1 MLEIIFINYRRA
13 DDLDAA
19 GRLYDALDSAF
30 TRAGIFIDVD
40 NVAAGS
46 NFASEIVNRVNQSE
60 QHLDLLSFATGDGVG
75 LGLCNRAG
83 LVASGFV
90 NGARDLACGR
100 VWAAL
105 RLERAGLAV
114 VLAREVDHRAFFGH
128 SVAWLRERAMIFPQ
142 LFAAGANIAVALR
155 IEGEVGSRERAP
167 SVRAALSISFTCGSI
182 PRSSTSHP
190 IISAEP

>member
-1 MLEIIFINYRRA
+1 MGTHLGSARPAEA
-13 DDLDAA
+13 QSVEPE
-19 GRLYDALDSAF
+19 DALQ
-30 TRAGIFIDVD
+30 V
-40 NVAAGS
+40 
-46 NFASEIVNRVNQSE
+46 SE

-75 LGLCNRAG
+75 LGLCDCAG

-167 SVRAALSISFTCGSI
+167 SVRSALSISFTCGSI